1 MIAPALTPVLVV
13 DDDDAVRRALIR
25 CLERDVYICYEASN
39 GDEAMTVLAQVDF
52 PLVITDL
59 RMPGR
64 DGLALL
70 RTVRDQYPRTSV
82 VILSADSEVGTAVA
96 CLNDGASDYLTKPF
110 HVGEVSARVRQALE
124 KRRLRLDNDAYHTH
138 LEERIAL
145 QTRRLEEMF
154 LTGVQSL
161 VRALEVKDPYT
172 RGHSERVAAWA
183 GATSRELGLDDD
195 AVRQV
200 ELGANLHDLGKIG
213 VREEVLRKSG
223 PLTNDEYEHVMEHT
237 LLGWRI
243 LAPLLRDAPVALEI
257 VRSHH
262 EWFDGRGRPEG
273 LRGEA
278 IPLGARIVA
287 AADAFDVMTT
297 GRPYKENGR
306 MLTADEGI
314 IELRRSALTQ
324 FDPEVVRAF
333 AVVAA
338 RDARM
343 SA

>member
-1 MIAPALTPVLVV
+1 MISSALTPVLVV
-13 DDDDAVRRALIR
+13 DDDAAVRRALIR
-25 CLERDVYICYEASN
+25 CLERDVYICYEAAN
-39 GDEAMTVLAQVDF
+39 GDEALSVMEHVDF

-59 RMPGR
+59 RMPDR
-64 DGLALL
+64 DGRALL
-70 RTVRDQYPRTSV
+70 RTVRERYPRTAV

-110 HVGEVSARVRQALE
+110 HVGEVGARVRQALE
-124 KRRLRLDNDAYHTH
+124 KRRLRLDNEAHHSH
-138 LEERIAL
+138 LEDRVAEA
-145 QTRRLEEMF
+145 TRQLEDMF

-183 GATSRELGLDDD
+183 ASTSRELGLDDD
-195 AVRQV
+195 TVRQI

-213 VREEVLRKSG
+213 VREDVLCKKG
-223 PLTNDEYEHVMEHT
+223 PLTPDEYEHVMEHT
-237 LLGWRI
+237 VLGWRI

-262 EWFDGRGRPEG
+262 ERYDGRGRPEG

-278 IPLGARIVA
+278 IPLGARIVSI
-287 AADAFDVMTT
+287 ADAFDVMTT

-306 MLTADEGI
+306 MLTCEEGM
-314 IELRRSALTQ
+314 IELRRSTMSQ
-324 FDPEVVRAF
+324 FDPAIVRAF
-333 AVVAA
+333 GIVTA
-338 RDARM
+338 REARL